1 MIWPGKLL
9 CQFSLNGGGVVGG
22 CSVLLKCEV
31 TLRACRL
38 DPRVDVAVQEPLVG
52 QPVIHLF
59 DIDEDDGTFLSIRP
73 PHFLRLPR

>member
-1 MIWPGKLL
+1 M
-9 CQFSLNGGGVVGG
+9 
-22 CSVLLKCEV
+22 LLKCEV